1 MTAVSTQ
8 SVSPQFLRLP
18 APAKLN
24 LFLHITGRRPD
35 GYHQLQTL
43 FRMLDVGDEL
53 TFHSNQSGHIQ
64 FSCSDTSLN
73 GQDNLVFRAAKLLQP
88 LAAASAGVDIFL
100 EKRTPM
106 GGGLGGGSSDA
117 ATTLHALNVL
127 WQLALSTQ
135 QLAEIGLQLGADVPV
150 FVHGNTAFAEGIGEQ
165 LQPVALADCWYL
177 VVTPD
182 AHISTAAIFTHPD
195 LIRDSAPLSLDD
207 LMASEWRNDCQPLVE
222 RLCPQVALTLQW
234 LVEYA
239 PSRMTG
245 TGASVFA
252 EFADELS
259 ARRALVDLPANCR
272 GFVAKGLNQ
281 SPLLTALR
289 HAV

>member
-1 MTAVSTQ
+1 MTRRLMQRALT
-8 SVSPQFLRLP
+8 LP

-24 LFLHITGRRPD
+24 LFLHITGRRAD
-35 GYHQLQTL
+35 GYHNLQTL

-53 TFHSNQSGHIQ
+53 SFRATQHGTIDFR
-64 FSCSDTSLN
+64 CSDASIA
-73 GQDNLVFRAAKLLQP
+73 GADNLVVRAAKLLQP
-88 LAAASAGVDIFL
+88 MATGDAGIEIYL

-117 ATTLHALNVL
+117 ATTLHALNLL
-127 WQLALSTQ
+127 WQLGLSTQ
-135 QLAEIGLQLGADVPV
+135 QLADIGLKLGADVPV
-150 FVHGNTAFAEGIGEQ
+150 FVFGQTAFAEGVGEQ
-165 LQPVALADCWYL
+165 LQPVELPDCWYL

-182 AHISTAAIFTHPD
+182 AHVSTAAVFTHAD
-195 LIRDSAPLSLDD
+195 LIRDSKALTLAD
-207 LMASEWRNDCQPLVE
+207 LMTSPWRNDCQPLVE
-222 RLCPQVALTLQW
+222 RLCPQVAITLQW

-259 ARRALVDLPANCR
+259 ARRALADLPANCR
-272 GFVAKGLNQ
+272 GFVARGLNQ

>member
-1 MTAVSTQ
+1 MTGTFINSMLT
-8 SVSPQFLRLP
+8 LP

-24 LFLHITGRRPD
+24 LFLHITGRRAD
-35 GYHQLQTL
+35 GYHNLQTL

-53 TFHSNQSGHIQ
+53 SFRGNQSGAIN
-64 FSCSDTSLN
+64 FRCSDASIA
-73 GQDNLVFRAAKLLQP
+73 GSDNLVVRAAQLLQP
-88 LAAASAGVDIFL
+88 FAASDAGIDIFL

-127 WQLALSTQ
+127 WQLGLSTQ
-135 QLAEIGLQLGADVPV
+135 QLADIGLKLGADVPV
-150 FVHGNTAFAEGIGEQ
+150 FVFGQTAFAEGVGEQ
-165 LQPVALADCWYL
+165 LQSVELADCWYL

-182 AHISTAAIFTHPD
+182 AHVSTAVVFTHPD
-195 LIRDSAPLSLDD
+195 LIRDSKAMTLAD
-207 LMASEWRNDCQPLVE
+207 LMTSPWRNDCQPLVE
-222 RLCPQVALTLQW
+222 RLCPQVAITLQW

-259 ARRALVDLPANCR
+259 ARRALADLPANCR
-272 GFVAKGLNQ
+272 GFVARGLNQ

>member
-1 MTAVSTQ
+1 MTDKLT
-8 SVSPQFLRLP
+8 LP

-24 LFLHITGRRPD
+24 LFLHITGRRAD
-35 GYHQLQTL
+35 GYHNLQTL

-53 TFHSNQSGHIQ
+53 NFQADSSGLIR
-64 FSCSDTSLN
+64 FSCSDISIS
-73 GQDNLVFRAAKLLQP
+73 GDDNLVVRAAKLLQP
-88 LAAASAGVDIFL
+88 LAAEGAGVCIHLD
-100 EKRTPM
+100 KRTPM

-117 ATTLHALNVL
+117 ATTLHALNLL
-127 WQLALSTQ
+127 WQLRLSPQ
-135 QLAEIGLQLGADVPV
+135 QLADIGLTLGADVPV
-150 FVHGNTAFAEGIGEQ
+150 FVHGQTAFAEGVGEK
-165 LQPVALADCWYL
+165 LQPVALPDCWYL

-182 AHISTAAIFTHPD
+182 AHVSTVAVFTHPD
-195 LIRDSAPLSLDD
+195 LIRDSKPLTLAD
-207 LMASEWRNDCQPLVE
+207 LMTSPWRNDCQPLVE
-222 RLCPQVALTLQW
+222 RLCPQVAITLQW

-259 ARRALVDLPANCR
+259 ARRALADLPANCR
-272 GFVAKGLNQ
+272 GFVARGLNQ

>member
-1 MTAVSTQ
+1 MTRRLMQRALT
-8 SVSPQFLRLP
+8 LP

-24 LFLHITGRRPD
+24 LFLHITGRRAD
-35 GYHQLQTL
+35 GYHNLQTL

-53 TFHSNQSGHIQ
+53 SFRATQHGTIDFR
-64 FSCSDTSLN
+64 CSDASIA
-73 GQDNLVFRAAKLLQP
+73 GADNLVVRAAKLLQP
-88 LAAASAGVDIFL
+88 MATGDAGIEIYL

-117 ATTLHALNVL
+117 ATTLHALNLL
-127 WQLALSTQ
+127 WQLGLSTQ
-135 QLAEIGLQLGADVPV
+135 QLADIGLKLGADVPV
-150 FVHGNTAFAEGIGEQ
+150 FVFGQTAFAEGVGEQ
-165 LQPVALADCWYL
+165 LQPVELPDCWYL

-182 AHISTAAIFTHPD
+182 AHVSTAAVFTHAD
-195 LIRDSAPLSLDD
+195 LIRDSKALALAD
-207 LMASEWRNDCQPLVE
+207 LMTSPWRNDCQPLVE
-222 RLCPQVALTLQW
+222 RLCPQVAITLQW

-259 ARRALVDLPANCR
+259 ARRALADLPANCR
-272 GFVAKGLNQ
+272 GFVARGLNQ

>member
-1 MTAVSTQ
+1 MTGSLT
-8 SVSPQFLRLP
+8 LRTLTLP

-24 LFLHITGRRPD
+24 LFLHITGRRAD
-35 GYHQLQTL
+35 GYHNLQTL

-53 TFHSNQSGHIQ
+53 NFQADSSGEIR
-64 FSCSDTSLN
+64 FSCSDISIS
-73 GQDNLVFRAAKLLQP
+73 GDDNLVVRAAKMLQP
-88 LAAASAGVDIFL
+88 LAAPDAGVCIQLD
-100 EKRTPM
+100 KRTPM

-127 WQLALSTQ
+127 WQLGLSTQ
-135 QLAEIGLQLGADVPV
+135 QLADIGLKLGADVPV
-150 FVHGNTAFAEGIGEQ
+150 FVHGQTAFAEGVGEK
-165 LQPVALADCWYL
+165 LQPVELPDCWYL

-182 AHISTAAIFTHPD
+182 AHVSTAAVFTHPD
-195 LIRDSAPLSLDD
+195 LIRDSKPLTLAD
-207 LMASEWRNDCQPLVE
+207 LMTSPWRNDCQPLVE
-222 RLCPQVALTLQW
+222 RLCPQVAITLQW

-259 ARRALVDLPANCR
+259 ARRALADLPANCR
-272 GFVAKGLNQ
+272 GFVARGLNQ